1 MPKAITC
8 YNSQLVESSDSKL
21 WSGALHVLVVIL
33 RSAQPQKNM
42 LLLEECDAAAAH
54 RCCPANTRRSRK
66 KPFAIA
72 TAATRTSNTREPNV
86 RFRS

>member
-21 WSGALHVLVVIL
+21 WSGALHVLVAVL
-33 RSAQPQKNM
+33 RLEQPQEIM
-42 LLLEECDAAAAH
+42 LLEECDVAAAH
-54 RCCPANTRRSRK
+54 RRCPANTQRNRK